1 MQHTYKKGKEV
12 TKNLVANMLHDVL
25 IPGFGFFNVCIDTL
39 QKLRVFQLWNKLE
52 LAFFFTFKTQN
63 FSLSHG

>member
-1 MQHTYKKGKEV
+1 
-12 TKNLVANMLHDVL
+12 MLHDVL
-25 IPGFGFFNVCIDTL
+25 IPGFGFFNVCIDTQ

-63 FSLSHG
+63 FNLSHG